1 MVAEVIINRG
11 AKKLNRTFDYNIP
24 KELEELILVGS
35 KVLVPFGNGEK
46 LTEAFVVGIKETSD
60 FEVKDIAKLE
70 ENLSNKQ
77 IDLAKWMAKRYFCN
91 VSDCIKLM
99 LTPGT
104 RNKNKEKRIQDK
116 TINCVYLK
124 KEREEIEFE
133 IETGKIK
140 SEKQKR
146 VVNFIKDNEGATVPE
161 IEMFTDCAR
170 GIVNTLVKNGYLEIV
185 EKKVER
191 NPLLGRNCEKTD
203 KLKLTEEQENA
214 YKKVEDAINNKQYQQ
229 FLLYGVTGSGKTE
242 VYLQLIEKVLDNGRN
257 AIVLVP
263 EISLTPQMLDRFI
276 SRFGKEE
283 IAILH
288 SKLSIGERHDEWERI
303 REKKAKIVIGARS
316 AIFAPI
322 ENIGIIII
330 DEEHDSSYKSETNP
344 RYNAKEI
351 AKVLAKENKAPL
363 VLGSATPDIVTFYK
377 TQEKTIYQDLQK
389 STEFEHETN
398 IQTEDYKRQFE
409 NEAKDS
415 IKAISD
421 KERTDIQNQGTESKI
436 TLLELT
442 KRANNSSLPKV
453 EIIDLKQ
460 ELANGNR
467 SMLSMELYN
476 SIEENLKQKR
486 QTILFLNRRGYS
498 TFIMCRNCGY
508 TVKCPNCNISMTYH
522 SYERKLKCHYCGH
535 EENVVTVCPECHSD
549 KIRYFGTGTQKLEQ
563 EIHKQFPE
571 ASTIRMDIDTVTKK
585 NSHEVILNTFRN
597 QNIDI
602 LIGTQMV
609 VKGHHFPNVTLV
621 GVIAADS
628 SLNIDDYRANE
639 RTFQILTQVAGRA
652 GRENLPGKV
661 VIQTYNPDNF
671 SIICAQKQNY
681 DLFYETEIALRKQLK
696 YPPFCDIILIGLN
709 SYQELEIKN
718 VSSKIYQYLEQ
729 RLNKEE
735 FKVLRPMPCPIDK
748 IQNRYRWRIIIKGK
762 MTEEANEILNACLKE
777 IYQENIKDTRIAIDI
792 NPNNMS

>member
-1 MVAEVIINRG
+1 MIAEVIINRG

-24 KELEELILVGS
+24 KDLEELILVGS

-46 LTEAFVVGIKETSD
+46 LAEAFVVGIKEKSA
-60 FEVKDIAKLE
+60 FELKNIAKLE
-70 ENLSNKQ
+70 ENLTDKQ
-77 IDLAKWMAKRYFCN
+77 ISLAKWMAKRYFCN
-91 VSDCIKLM
+91 ISDCIKLM

-124 KEREEIEFE
+124 KDIEEIEFE

-146 VVNFIKDNEGATVPE
+146 LLNFVKDNEGTTVPE

-170 GIVNTLVKNGYLEIV
+170 GIVNTLVKNGYLEII

-191 NPLLGRNCEKTD
+191 NPLLGRNCEKTNN
-203 KLKLTEEQENA
+203 LKLTEEQKNA
-214 YKKVEDAINNKQYQQ
+214 YNRVEEAIDKNEYKQ

-242 VYLQLIEKVLDNGRN
+242 VYLQLIEKVLKIGKN

-276 SRFGKEE
+276 SRFGKSD

-303 REKKAKIVIGARS
+303 RERKARIVIGARS

-351 AKVLAKENKAPL
+351 AKILAKENKAPL
-363 VLGSATPDIVTFYK
+363 LLGSATPDINAFYNA
-377 TQEKTIYQDLQK
+377 T
-389 STEFEHETN
+389 S
-398 IQTEDYKRQFE
+398 E
-409 NEAKDS
+409 NEDGNTKT
-415 IKAISD
+415 K
-421 KERTDIQNQGTESKI
+421 
-436 TLLELT
+436 LLTLT
-442 KRANNSSLPKV
+442 KRANESSLPKV

-476 SIEENLKQKR
+476 SIEENISQKR

-508 TVKCPNCNISMTYH
+508 TVKCPSCNISMTYH
-522 SYERKLKCHYCGH
+522 SYEKKLKCHYCSY
-535 EENVVTVCPECHSD
+535 EENLVTTCPECHSD

-563 EIHKQFPE
+563 EINKQFPN

-585 NSHEVILNTFRN
+585 NSHEEILNKFKN
-597 QNIDI
+597 ENIDI

-661 VIQTYNPDNF
+661 IIQTYNPDNF

-681 DLFYETEIALRKQLK
+681 EMFYETEIALRKQLK
-696 YPPFCDIILIGLN
+696 YPPFCDIILISFNSLN
-709 SYQELEIKN
+709 ETNIKN
-718 VSSKIYQYLEQ
+718 ISNEMYKKLLEK
-729 RLNKEE
+729 LNQEE
-735 FKVLRPMPCPIDK
+735 FKIFRPMPSPIDK
-748 IQNRYRWRIIIKGK
+748 IQNRYRWRIIIKGN
-762 MTEEANEILNACLKE
+762 MTVEANEVLNQILKE
-777 IYQENIKDTRIAIDI
+777 IYSRNIKDIRISIDV

>member
-1 MVAEVIINRG
+1 MIAEVIINRG

-24 KELEELILVGS
+24 KDLEELILVGS

-46 LTEAFVVGIKETSD
+46 LAEAFVVGIKEKSA
-60 FEVKDIAKLE
+60 FELKNIAKLE
-70 ENLSNKQ
+70 ENLTDKQ
-77 IDLAKWMAKRYFCN
+77 ISLAKWMSKRYFCN
-91 VSDCIKLM
+91 ISDCIKLM

-124 KEREEIEFE
+124 KDIEEIEFE

-146 VVNFIKDNEGATVPE
+146 LLNFVKDNEGTTVPE

-170 GIVNTLVKNGYLEIV
+170 GIVNTLVKNGYLEII

-191 NPLLGRNCEKTD
+191 NPLLGRNCEKTNN
-203 KLKLTEEQENA
+203 LKLTEEQKNA
-214 YKKVEDAINNKQYQQ
+214 YNRVEEAIDKNEYKQ

-242 VYLQLIEKVLDNGRN
+242 VYLQLIEKVLKIGKN

-276 SRFGKEE
+276 SRFGKSD

-303 REKKAKIVIGARS
+303 RERKARIVIGARS

-322 ENIGIIII
+322 ENVGIIII

-351 AKVLAKENKAPL
+351 AKILAKENKAPL
-363 VLGSATPDIVTFYK
+363 LLGSATPDINTFYNA
-377 TQEKTIYQDLQK
+377 
-389 STEFEHETN
+389 TN
-398 IQTEDYKRQFE
+398 E
-409 NEAKDS
+409 NEDGNTK
-415 IKAISD
+415 
-421 KERTDIQNQGTESKI
+421 IQ
-436 TLLELT
+436 LLTLT
-442 KRANNSSLPKV
+442 KRANESSLPKV

-476 SIEENLKQKR
+476 SIEENISQKR

-508 TVKCPNCNISMTYH
+508 TVKCPSCNISMTYH
-522 SYERKLKCHYCGH
+522 SYEKKLKCHYCSY
-535 EENVVTVCPECHSD
+535 EENLVTTCPECHSD

-563 EIHKQFPE
+563 EINKQFPN

-585 NSHEVILNTFRN
+585 NSHEEILNKFKN
-597 QNIDI
+597 ENIDI

-661 VIQTYNPDNF
+661 IIQTYNPDNF

-681 DLFYETEIALRKQLK
+681 EMFYETEIALRKQLK
-696 YPPFCDIILIGLN
+696 YPPFCDIILISFNSLN
-709 SYQELEIKN
+709 ETNIKN
-718 VSSKIYQYLEQ
+718 ISNEMYRKLLEK
-729 RLNKEE
+729 LNQEE
-735 FKVLRPMPCPIDK
+735 FKIFRPMPSPIDK
-748 IQNRYRWRIIIKGK
+748 IQNRYRWRIIIKGN
-762 MTEEANEILNACLKE
+762 MTVEANEVLNQTLKE
-777 IYQENIKDTRIAIDI
+777 IYSRNIKDIRISIDV

>member
-1 MVAEVIINRG
+1 MIAEVIINRG

-35 KVLVPFGNGEK
+35 KVLVPFGNGGK
-46 LTEAFVVGIKETSD
+46 LAEAFVVGIKEKST
-60 FEVKDIAKLE
+60 FELKKIAKLE
-70 ENLSNKQ
+70 ENLTDKQ
-77 IDLAKWMAKRYFCN
+77 ITLAKWMAKRYFCN
-91 VSDCIKLM
+91 ISDCIKLM

-124 KEREEIEFE
+124 KDIEEIEFE

-146 VVNFIKDNEGATVPE
+146 LLNFVKYNEGTTVPE

-170 GIVNTLVKNGYLEIV
+170 GIVNTLVKNGYLEII

-191 NPLLGRNCEKTD
+191 NPLLGRNCEKTSS
-203 KLKLTEEQENA
+203 LNLTEEQKNA
-214 YKKVEDAINNKQYQQ
+214 YNSVEETINKNEYKQ

-242 VYLQLIEKVLDNGRN
+242 VYLQLIEKVLKIGKN

-276 SRFGKEE
+276 SRFGKSD

-303 REKKAKIVIGARS
+303 REKKARIVIGARS

-351 AKVLAKENKAPL
+351 AKILAKENKAPL
-363 VLGSATPDIVTFYK
+363 LLGSATPDINTFYNA
-377 TQEKTIYQDLQK
+377 
-389 STEFEHETN
+389 TN
-398 IQTEDYKRQFE
+398 EDEEGNTKIQ
-409 NEAKDS
+409 
-415 IKAISD
+415 
-421 KERTDIQNQGTESKI
+421 
-436 TLLELT
+436 LLTLT
-442 KRANNSSLPKV
+442 KRANQSSLPKV

-476 SIEENLKQKR
+476 SIEENIKQKR

-498 TFIMCRNCGY
+498 TFIMCRNCWY

-522 SYERKLKCHYCGH
+522 SYEKKLKCHYCSY
-535 EENVVTVCPECHSD
+535 EENLVTICPECHSD

-563 EIHKQFPE
+563 EINKQFPN

-585 NSHEVILNTFRN
+585 NSHEEILNKFKN
-597 QNIDI
+597 ENIDI

-652 GRENLPGKV
+652 GREKLSGKV
-661 VIQTYNPDNF
+661 IIQTYNPDNF

-681 DLFYETEIALRKQLK
+681 EMFYETEIALRKQLK
-696 YPPFCDIILIGLN
+696 YPPFCDIILISFNGLN
-709 SYQELEIKN
+709 EYNIKN
-718 VSSKIYQYLEQ
+718 ISNEIYKKLSEK
-729 RLNKEE
+729 LNQEE
-735 FKVLRPMPCPIDK
+735 FKIFRPMPSPIDK
-748 IQNRYRWRIIIKGK
+748 IQNRYRWRIIIKGN
-762 MTEEANEILNACLKE
+762 MTVEANEILNQTLKE
-777 IYQENIKDTRIAIDI
+777 IYSKNIKDIRISIDV